1 MSDRP
6 AIGLVPALVL
16 AAGLAAC
23 GWLVGRGFVE
33 SRTADRYVT
42 VKGVAEREVTA
53 DLALWPLQLVATSN
67 DLAAAQSEVNGNV
80 RQILAFLDRHGVDTT
95 GVDLQG
101 LEVTDRLANRYGG
114 DQGGGQP
121 RFIVQQAIMVRSG
134 DPETVAAAGQ
144 QVGELVEAGVVLS
157 SGTGFGPAQPTFLF
171 TRLNDVKPEMIAEA
185 TASAREAA
193 EQFAADSATRVGGI
207 RQASQGVFVIL
218 PRDQAPGIN
227 ETQQLH
233 KTVRVVTTIDYY
245 LE

>member
-1 MSDRP
+1 MSDRSS
-6 AIGLVPALVL
+6 LFFPALLLALGV
-16 AAGLAAC
+16 AAG
-23 GWLVGRGFVE
+23 GWFVGHGFVA

-42 VKGVAEREVTA
+42 VKGVAERDVSA
-53 DLALWPLQLVATSN
+53 DLALWPLQLVATSD
-67 DLAAAQSEVNGNV
+67 DLAAAQTEVNKNV
-80 RQILAFLDRHGVDTT
+80 RRILEFLGRHGVDTT
-95 GVDLQG
+95 GVELQG

-114 DQGGGQP
+114 EQGGGQP
-121 RFIVQQAIMVRSG
+121 RFIVQQALMVRSD

-171 TRLNDVKPEMIAEA
+171 THLNDVKPEMIAEA

-193 EQFAADSATRVGGI
+193 EQFAADSDTRVGGI

-227 ETQQLH
+227 ETQQLR
-233 KTVRVVTTIDYY
+233 KTVRVVSTLDYY

>member
-1 MSDRP
+1 MSDRSS
-6 AIGLVPALVL
+6 LFLPALLV
-16 AAGLAAC
+16 AAGLAAG
-23 GWLVGRGFVE
+23 GWFVGRGFVA

-42 VKGVAEREVTA
+42 VKGVAERDVSA
-53 DLALWPLQLVATSN
+53 DLALWPLQLVATSD
-67 DLAAAQSEVNGNV
+67 DLAAAQTEVNKNV
-80 RQILAFLDRHGVDTT
+80 RQILAFLGRHGVDTT
-95 GVDLQG
+95 GVELQG
-101 LEVTDRLANRYGG
+101 LEVTDRLANRFGG
-114 DQGGGQP
+114 EQGSGQP
-121 RFIVQQAIMVRSG
+121 RFIVQQALMVRSM

-171 TRLNDVKPEMIAEA
+171 THLNDVKPEMIAEA

-193 EQFAADSATRVGGI
+193 EQFAADSDTRVGGI

-227 ETQQLH
+227 ETQQLR
-233 KTVRVVTTIDYY
+233 KTVRVVSTIDYY

>member
-6 AIGLVPALVL
+6 NVSPFVAVLLAL
-16 AAGLAAC
+16 GLAVC
-23 GWLVGRGFVE
+23 GWFVGNGFVTA
-33 SRTADRYVT
+33 RTVDRYVT
-42 VKGVAEREVTA
+42 VKGVAERDVSA
-53 DLALWPLQLVATSN
+53 DLALWPLQVVATSN
-67 DLAAAQSEVNGNV
+67 DLRSAQTDVNQSV
-80 RQILAFLDRHGVDTT
+80 DKILTFLDRHGVDTT

-114 DQGGGQP
+114 DQGGAQT
-121 RFIVQQAIMVRSG
+121 RFIVQQAIMVRSD

-193 EQFAADSATRVGGI
+193 EQFAADSNSRVGGI
-207 RQASQGVFVIL
+207 RRASQGVFQIL
-218 PRDQAPGIN
+218 PRDQAPGIT
-227 ETQQLH
+227 ETSQLH
-233 KTVRVVTTIDYY
+233 KSVRVVSTIDYY

>member
-6 AIGLVPALVL
+6 SATPFVAVL
-16 AAGLAAC
+16 LAVGLAAC
-23 GWLVGRGFVE
+23 GWFVGRGFVIA
-33 SRTADRYVT
+33 RTVDRYVS
-42 VKGVAEREVTA
+42 VKGVAERDVSA
-53 DLALWPLQLVATSN
+53 DLALWPLQLVATSD
-67 DLAAAQSEVNGNV
+67 DLRTAQTEVNKNV
-80 RQILAFLDRHGVDTT
+80 REILTFLDRHGVDTT
-95 GVDLQG
+95 GVELQG

-114 DQGGGQP
+114 DPGSGQP
-121 RFIVQQAIMVRSG
+121 RFIVQQAVMVRS
-134 DPETVAAAGQ
+134 DDAETVAAAGQ

-193 EQFAADSATRVGGI
+193 EQFAADSDSRVGGI
-207 RQASQGVFVIL
+207 RRASQGVFVIL

-227 ETQQLH
+227 EANQLR
-233 KTVRVVTTIDYY
+233 KTVRVVSTIDYF